1 MNVYNT
7 GKWNDDTCSEKF
19 PFVCRHPRP
28 RVSLQDAFKLTNL
41 NIYSSQTALIYRKL
55 KRLNVDIPVLV
66 NLCACKILDVVTV
79 VLILLVSVVIT
90 RKDESEY
97 FSTRNLNS

>member
-28 RVSLQDAFKLTNL
+28 RVSLQDAFELTNL

-66 NLCACKILDVVTV
+66 NLSACKILDAVTV
-79 VLILLVSVVIT
+79 VLILLVSVAIT
-90 RKDESEY
+90 RKDESKSL
-97 FSTRNLNS
+97 STFFGL